1 MFTILGLIFGG
12 KAENLCRRYALKK
25 IIFFVQNY
33 MNHFRPN
40 FIHENLERS
49 FSCIPTCIESFD
61 DNQGCDSKLLL
72 IMQL

>member
-1 MFTILGLIFGG
+1 
-12 KAENLCRRYALKK
+12 
-25 IIFFVQNY
+25 
-33 MNHFRPN
+33 MNHFRPY

-72 IMQL
+72 IMQGKFLGFLGSNSEHHYKYAIRVRYH